1 MRQISYC
8 LAKTPFKRI
17 RSTACHK
24 TAIKLDLAKGQ
35 ILYACQRRMRLSKI
49 VNRNG
54 CVVKSQLSHDFA
66 DPLGICDNLILGYF
80 DNQTR
85 EGLIVWDRPAHFID
99 KAGRTENGGGDV
111 DSKFKRIALL
121 SKQLPVFHRAAKNK

>member
-1 MRQISYC
+1 MGQISYC
-8 LAKTPFKRI
+8 LAKTAFEGI

-24 TAIKLDLAKGQ
+24 TAIKLNLAKGQ
-35 ILYACQRRMRLSKI
+35 ILQACQRRMCRSKI
-49 VNRNG
+49 VDRSS

-80 DNQTR
+80 DYQAR
-85 EGLIVWDRPAHFID
+85 EGFIVWDRPAHLIN
-99 KAGRTENGGGDV
+99 KAGRTENGGWDV

-121 SKQLPVFHRAAKNK
+121 SKQLPAFHHAAKNK